1 MRLSPGSPLQSRL
14 RQQWGSTRMRHNSL
28 TLLVATTA
36 PHCCRS
42 RMLRQDRPPWM
53 HWIWTR
59 LPWQQVSL
67 QQNWRLSSPEQ
78 FTSAA
83 LLMPAVLSAGEV
95 QEKRSVHGHMQP
107 YILENATEA
116 CTEPTREKFETY
128 IQQLR
133 QLVEVRRTDLKT
145 IHTASCLHRLSRA
158 ALSLSNVSILPI
170 CSNIV
175 LWSSCCC
182 KQGMSPC

>member
-1 MRLSPGSPLQSRL
+1 MDALAMDEVAAATGKLTTEME
-14 RQQWGSTRMRHNSL
+14 TRSL
-28 TLLVATTA
+28 
-36 PHCCRS
+36 
-42 RMLRQDRPPWM
+42 
-53 HWIWTR
+53 
-59 LPWQQVSL
+59 
-67 QQNWRLSSPEQ
+67 EQ
-78 FTSAA
+78 IKSAA

-116 CTEPTREKFETY
+116 CTEPTREKFEIY

-158 ALSLSNVSILPI
+158 ALSLSNVSLLPHM
-170 CSNIV
+170 
-175 LWSSCCC
+175 L
-182 KQGMSPC
+182 